1 MVALRH
7 IKREKDSLPVNLRGS
22 KTCFLKNPISLSTP
36 HAPDIIVHLYHL
48 VIECTNLPS
57 IHYLFSCNEKA
68 LFCAN
73 KPCYFLLQWDMVSL
87 FDYGSKWL
95 FSGSVLGHHVTNFK
109 ENEHVSILHSFQL
122 ICTRSKSFC
131 FFTEQIKVSEMKL
144 WWDNCNCQNF
154 WKFRSTRS
162 LYDKKRR
169 LVIFLLIAWLF
180 CSSDFVPMVVKF
192 ILSDCICLFSCWV
205 FVTLYTEPG
214 KKYLSCFNPSDARN
228 LSTVLD
234 YVGFPTT

>member
-22 KTCFLKNPISLSTP
+22 KTFFLKNPISLSTP
-36 HAPDIIVHLYHL
+36 HVPDIIVHLYHL

-87 FDYGSKWL
+87 FDYGSKWP

-109 ENEHVSILHSFQL
+109 KSEHVSILHSFQL

-131 FFTEQIKVSEMKL
+131 FSLNKS
-144 WWDNCNCQNF
+144 
-154 WKFRSTRS
+154 KFPKWS
-162 LYDKKRR
+162 YDKIT
-169 LVIFLLIAWLF
+169 VIASTSESFVLLDHCTIKNGDWWSF
-180 CSSDFVPMVVKF
+180 F
-192 ILSDCICLFSCWV
+192 
-205 FVTLYTEPG
+205 
-214 KKYLSCFNPSDARN
+214 
-228 LSTVLD
+228 
-234 YVGFPTT
+234 